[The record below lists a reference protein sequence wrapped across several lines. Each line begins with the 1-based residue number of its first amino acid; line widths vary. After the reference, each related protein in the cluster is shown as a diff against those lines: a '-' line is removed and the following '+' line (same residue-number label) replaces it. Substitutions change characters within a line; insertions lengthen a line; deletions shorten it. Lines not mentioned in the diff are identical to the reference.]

1 LARRTLGNTV
11 RLARLVFHPKSTKES
26 RSAGILILPVYCLFL
41 SKHTFLCTPP
51 QIRRYLGFEGAKQVK
66 VAKHKD
72 AKEDQRV
79 VAMRTDLSRKIAD
92 RAVAEGD
99 TLTEIPGLRLY
110 RRSSPTACASAAYEP
125 SLVVFVQGRKRI
137 NVGKTIYVCDGS
149 NFLLTSVDLPVV
161 SQVIAATENEPI
173 LGLLLKLE
181 MPAVREILSQQE
193 FHLREESA
201 EARGMAV
208 GISSL
213 ELLNACSRLVDL
225 LDAPQ
230 DIPFLS
236 ALIQREIIYRLL
248 RSPQGKHLRAIA
260 TLGEQSH
267 RTARAVEWLRMN
279 YARPLRVEELATMAR
294 MGVSTLHH
302 QFRSLT
308 AMSPLQYQKQLR
320 LHVARERMLN
330 EGLDAA
336 SAAFEVGY
344 ESASQFNREYSRFF
358 GQPPMRDVKARR
370 LADTAGNPV
379 EG

>member
-1 LARRTLGNTV
+1 MRRALA
-11 RLARLVFHPKSTKES
+11 
-26 RSAGILILPVYCLFL
+26 
-41 SKHTFLCTPP
+41 
-51 QIRRYLGFEGAKQVK
+51 Q
-66 VAKHKD
+66 
-72 AKEDQRV
+72 
-79 VAMRTDLSRKIAD
+79 KIAR

-99 TLTEIPGLRLY
+99 TPTEIAGLRLY
-110 RRSSPTACASAAYEP
+110 RRSEPSACASAAYEP
-125 SLVVFVQGRKRI
+125 SLVVFVQGQKRI
-137 NVGKTIYVCDGS
+137 SVGKTTYICDGS

-161 SQVIAATENEPI
+161 SQVIAATQAEPI

-201 EARGMAV
+201 EARAMAV
-208 GISSL
+208 GVSSF
-213 ELLNACSRLVDL
+213 ELLDACSRLVDL
-225 LDAPQ
+225 LDTPQ

-236 ALIQREIIYRLL
+236 SLIQREVIYRLL

-267 RTARAVEWLRMN
+267 RTAKAVEWLRMN
-279 YARPLRVEELATMAR
+279 YAKPLRVEQLATMAR

-302 QFRSLT
+302 QFRSMT
-308 AMSPLQYQKQLR
+308 AMSPLQNQKQLR

-344 ESASQFNREYSRFF
+344 ESASQFSREYSRFF
-358 GQPPMRDVKARR
+358 GQPPIRDIKSRR
-370 LADTAGNPV
+370 QSVTAAS
-379 EG
+379 

>member
-1 LARRTLGNTV
+1 
-11 RLARLVFHPKSTKES
+11 
-26 RSAGILILPVYCLFL
+26 
-41 SKHTFLCTPP
+41 
-51 QIRRYLGFEGAKQVK
+51 
-66 VAKHKD
+66 
-72 AKEDQRV
+72 
-79 VAMRTDLSRKIAD
+79 M
-92 RAVAEGD
+92 
-99 TLTEIPGLRLY
+99 LY
-110 RRSSPTACASAAYEP
+110 RRSAPTACASAAYEP
-125 SLVVFVQGRKRI
+125 SLVVFLQGQKRI
-137 NVGKTIYVCDGS
+137 NVGKTTYLCDGS

-161 SQVIAATENEPI
+161 SQVIAATEKEPM
-173 LGLLLKLE
+173 LGLLLRLE
-181 MPAVREILSQQE
+181 MPRVREILSQQE
-193 FHLREESA
+193 FHPREESA
-201 EARGMAV
+201 DARAMAV
-208 GISSL
+208 GVTSV
-213 ELLNACSRLVDL
+213 EL
-225 LDAPQ
+225 LDACTRLVGLLDTPQ

-236 ALIQREIIYRLL
+236 GLIQGEIIYRLL

-267 RTARAVEWLRMN
+267 RTAKAVEWLRVN

-358 GQPPMRDVKARR
+358 GQPPMRDIRARR
-370 LADTAGNPV
+370 FADAATAND
-379 EG
+379 

>member
-1 LARRTLGNTV
+1 MRAALA
-11 RLARLVFHPKSTKES
+11 
-26 RSAGILILPVYCLFL
+26 
-41 SKHTFLCTPP
+41 
-51 QIRRYLGFEGAKQVK
+51 
-66 VAKHKD
+66 
-72 AKEDQRV
+72 
-79 VAMRTDLSRKIAD
+79 RKIAD
-92 RAVAEGD
+92 LAVAEGD
-99 TLTEIPGLRLY
+99 MQTGIPGLRLY
-110 RRSSPTACASAAYEP
+110 RRSAPTACASAAYEP
-125 SLVVFVQGRKRI
+125 SLVVFLQGRKRI

-161 SQVIAATENEPI
+161 SQVIAATEKEPI
-173 LGLLLKLE
+173 LCLLLKLE
-181 MPAVREILSQQE
+181 MPSVREILSQQE

-201 EARGMAV
+201 DARGMAV
-208 GISSL
+208 GVTSV
-213 ELLNACSRLVDL
+213 ELLDACSRLVDL
-225 LDAPQ
+225 VDAPQ

-236 ALIQREIIYRLL
+236 SLIQREIIYRLL

-267 RTARAVEWLRMN
+267 RTSKAVEWLRMN
-279 YARPLRVEELATMAR
+279 YAKPLRIEELAATAR

-330 EGLDAA
+330 GGLDAA

-358 GQPPMRDVKARR
+358 GQPPMRDVNARR
-370 LADTAGNPV
+370 LAGVATARD
-379 EG
+379 